1 MLGTAV
7 VTVAD
12 AHLGAAPH
20 SVTEAFLA
28 FLEQVPDLGDAL
40 LINGDLF
47 DFWFAYRHAIPRHGF
62 APECEQDQTY
72 VKCAASPGDRDGEAG
87 ALCLFVLAL
96 GAMRIKGRRG
106 NRGW

>member
-28 FLEQVPDLGDAL
+28 FLEQVTPQNV
-40 LINGDLF
+40 ISR
-47 DFWFAYRHAIPRHGF
+47 FADGVMIGCGPQAREAAEIARKHA
-62 APECEQDQTY
+62 
-72 VKCAASPGDRDGEAG
+72 
-87 ALCLFVLAL
+87 
-96 GAMRIKGRRG
+96 GRKLP
-106 NRGW
+106 W